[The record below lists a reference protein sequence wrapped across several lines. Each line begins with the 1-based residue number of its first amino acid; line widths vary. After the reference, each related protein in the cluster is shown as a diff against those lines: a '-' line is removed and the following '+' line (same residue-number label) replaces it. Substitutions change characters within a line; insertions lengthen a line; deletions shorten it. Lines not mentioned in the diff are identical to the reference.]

1 LVDVANKQPGGT
13 PAIDELRRSGVEFQI
28 HEFVHE
34 PGEKNFGM
42 VAAVALNLDPARVFK
57 TLLVKVDD
65 VPAVA
70 IVPVDG
76 KLSLKAMAVAV
87 GGKKAVMMPPP
98 EAERLTGY
106 IVGGI
111 SPFGQK
117 RRLATVLDE
126 TAVLFDTIFVSGGR
140 RGLDLELSAEDL
152 CRVLD
157 ARLEPIAEP

>member
-1 LVDVANKQPGGT
+1 LGGVANKQPGGT
-13 PAIDELRRSGVEFQI
+13 PAIDELRRAGVEFQI
-28 HEFVHE
+28 HEFAHD
-34 PGEKNFGM
+34 PAEKNFGM
-42 VAAVALNLDPARVFK
+42 VAAAALNLDPAQVFK
-57 TLLVKVDD
+57 TLLVKVDEM
-65 VPAVA
+65 PAVA

-87 GGKKAVMMPPP
+87 GGKKAVMMAAP

-117 RRLATVLDE
+117 RRLATVIDE
-126 TAVLFDTIFVSGGR
+126 TAILFDTIFVSGGR
-140 RGLDLELSAEDL
+140 RGLDLELAADEL

-157 ARLEPIAEP
+157 ASLAPIADA